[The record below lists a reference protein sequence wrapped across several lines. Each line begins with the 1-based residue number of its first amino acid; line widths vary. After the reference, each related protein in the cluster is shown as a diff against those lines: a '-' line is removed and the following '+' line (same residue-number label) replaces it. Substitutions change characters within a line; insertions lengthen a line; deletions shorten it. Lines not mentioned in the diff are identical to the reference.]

1 MSQGSTVRGS
11 DEEIAA
17 VLGRIPS
24 GLFVVTWLDPVG
36 GGDRGMLASWVMQ
49 AGFEPPSI
57 SLAVTPSR
65 GLAAAIEAGTPFVVN
80 LLSEGQRSMVGR
92 FGRPATPPK
101 DGKDGQ
107 GGQGEGAGGGYDPF
121 DGLAVERAP
130 CGAAILGP
138 GAAWLECVGAGEVM
152 ATDHRIVVA
161 VVRSAGGTGLPAAGA
176 GLPAAGADGPIVHLR
191 KNGLR
196 Y

>member
-1 MSQGSTVRGS
+1 MSQESKVRGS
-11 DEEIAA
+11 VEEIAA

-24 GLFVVTWLDPVG
+24 GLFVVTWLDPDG

-57 SLAVTPSR
+57 SLAVVPSR

-80 LLSEGQRSMVGR
+80 LLAEVQRSMVGR
-92 FGRPATPPK
+92 FGRPATPA
-101 DGKDGQ
+101 KDGQ
-107 GGQGEGAGGGYDPF
+107 AGQGEGRYDPF

-138 GAAWLECVGAGEVM
+138 GSAWLECVGAGDVTV
-152 ATDHRIVVA
+152 TDHRIIVA
-161 VVRSAGGTGLPAAGA
+161 VVRSAGCVGLPAAGS
-176 GLPAAGADGPIVHLR
+176 DGPIVHIR

>member
-11 DEEIAA
+11 AEEIAV

-57 SLAVTPSR
+57 SLAVAPSR
-65 GLAAAIEAGTPFVVN
+65 GLAAAIHAGTPFVVN
-80 LLSEGQRSMVGR
+80 LLAEGQRSMVGR
-92 FGRPATPPK
+92 FGRPATPA
-101 DGKDGQ
+101 KDGQ
-107 GGQGEGAGGGYDPF
+107 GGEGYDPF

-130 CGAAILGP
+130 CGAAILVP
-138 GAAWLECVGAGEVM
+138 GWAWLECVGAGEVM

-161 VVRSAGGTGLPAAGA
+161 VVRSAGCA
-176 GLPAAGADGPIVHLR
+176 GLPAATAGLPAATADGPIVHLR

>member
-11 DEEIAA
+11 AEEIAA

-57 SLAVTPSR
+57 SLAVAPSR
-65 GLAAAIEAGTPFVVN
+65 GLAEAIEAGTPFVVN
-80 LLSEGQRSMVGR
+80 LLAEGQRSMVGR
-92 FGRPATPPK
+92 FGRPATPAK
-101 DGKDGQ
+101 N
-107 GGQGEGAGGGYDPF
+107 GQGEGGGGGYDPF
-121 DGLAVERAP
+121 EGLAVERAP

-138 GAAWLECVGAGEVM
+138 GAAWLECVGAGDVM

-161 VVRSAGGTGLPAAGA
+161 VVRSAGGA
-176 GLPAAGADGPIVHLR
+176 GLPAASNDGPIVHLR